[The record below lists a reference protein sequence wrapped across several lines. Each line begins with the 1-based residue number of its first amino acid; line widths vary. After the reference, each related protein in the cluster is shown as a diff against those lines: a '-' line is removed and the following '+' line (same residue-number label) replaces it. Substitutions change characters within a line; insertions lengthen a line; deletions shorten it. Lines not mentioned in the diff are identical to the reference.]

1 MRMDNAP
8 HPEAEGRR
16 VGVPLARPLTGRIG
30 KERAKGVLQNKCPA
44 MGINAAVGEG
54 K

>member
-16 VGVPLARPLTGRIG
+16 VGVPLARPLTGRIS
-30 KERAKGVLQNKCPA
+30 KGHDKGCA
-44 MGINAAVGEG
+44 E
-54 K
+54 